1 MAACSVR
8 YMSTTKKVY
17 LNRYGIQIFKGVD
30 KAVPTTN
37 AYHNRYSV
45 ARVNDTGPEDVQM
58 ENAGVH
64 LVDSRDSLGRG
75 RFFIWSVHHL
85 VPKNLENT
93 WAWQRSYY
101 TPLMWVGLE
110 CCSDTA
116 ITFHYISPEKMRELD
131 YLLYPL
137 RPNGA
142 APQVLFP
149 PALPPDLK
157 NVPNELIQ
165 NSITSQ
171 PLSRPSVISSR
182 SMFNV
187 RL

>member
-1 MAACSVR
+1 MIKAASLI
-8 YMSTTKKVY
+8 SASA
-17 LNRYGIQIFKGVD
+17 LQYGSLCVLRKRWWDLKFTRLAGQRSILHLEPVD
-30 KAVPTTN
+30 
-37 AYHNRYSV
+37 
-45 ARVNDTGPEDVQM
+45 
-58 ENAGVH
+58 
-64 LVDSRDSLGRG
+64 
-75 RFFIWSVHHL
+75 HL

-93 WAWQRSYY
+93 WAWQRSYC
-101 TPLMWVGLE
+101 PLNVGLE